1 MDHFPCLWLYCNVN
15 ASHRYRFHRS
25 MSRQSFDMIR
35 AEKCMRVASR
45 TGECQDSKVIYDW
58 EKNSGFIVLEMC
70 IYKGVF
76 FIIIIYIYL
85 YGLF

>member
-35 AEKCMRVASR
+35 AEKCMRAEQVNVR
-45 TGECQDSKVIYDW
+45 IQNWFMI
-58 EKNSGFIVLEMC
+58 EKKIWFIVLEIC